1 MHMRLAALSA
11 ALLLMG
17 AGCFGSA
24 SVDTNVQATPE
35 GTETVVDNNDDGRM
49 MEGCHFD
56 DKNLCRFWTSWE
68 ASSDMTVRMTTTGK
82 NGKTSNIV
90 MELDGTANSHMTM
103 SEGGKTA
110 MESIQLDM
118 TTYVKGEDGVWTKF
132 GSGTPGLD
140 AEAPNKNEGI
150 HFDLSD
156 EDTSKT
162 TFVAMGTE
170 ACGNLTC
177 FKYQIIESGMSGTQY
192 VWFDTKEFKLRK
204 TQYEDAELGVTV
216 AEYSYG
222 DVNIT
227 APSPVKELSM
237 PGFQGMPT
245 QAEIDAMMQAQFG
258 AEAGN

>member
-24 SVDTNVQATPE
+24 NVGTNVEATPE
-35 GTETVVDNNDDGRM
+35 GTTTVVENNDDDARM
-49 MEGCHFD
+49 MEGCHFE
-56 DKNLCRFWTSWE
+56 DKNLCKFWTSWQ
-68 ASSDMTVRMTTTGK
+68 ASADMTVRMTTTGK
-82 NGKTSNIV
+82 DGKISTV
-90 MELDGTANSHMTM
+90 MMELDGESRSHMSMT
-103 SEGGKTA
+103 GPDGA
-110 MESIQLDM
+110 FESINIDA

-132 GSGTPGLD
+132 GSGTPMMD
-140 AEAPNKNEGI
+140 AEAPSKNEGI
-150 HFDLSD
+150 HFDLDD

-177 FKYQIIESGMSGTQY
+177 FKYEIIESGMGGRQY
-192 VWFDTKEFKLRK
+192 VWFDTKEYKLRK

-216 AEYSYG
+216 AEYTYG

-227 APSPVKELSM
+227 VPSPVKELTA
-237 PGFQGMPT
+237 PNLDGMT
-245 QAEIDAMMQAQFG
+245 QAEIEAMLEAQFG